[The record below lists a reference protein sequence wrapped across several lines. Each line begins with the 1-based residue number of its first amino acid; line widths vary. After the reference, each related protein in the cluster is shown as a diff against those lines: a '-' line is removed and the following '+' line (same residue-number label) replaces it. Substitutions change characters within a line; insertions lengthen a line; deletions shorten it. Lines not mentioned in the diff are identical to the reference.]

1 MESATIRLADPLDSR
16 DNAHCPIARAIDV
29 VGAKS
34 AFLLLREAF
43 YGTSRFDDFA
53 ERAGISQ
60 PVAAARLRELVE
72 DGLLAR
78 EPYQEPGQRTRMEYR
93 LTEKGAEFFPVL
105 AALMEWGTRWVR
117 PTPLEYR
124 HRDCGEAVRA
134 ELRCAQGHQVTAGDL
149 DLVVTDSPGAASTG
163 SPSAGKSRQS
173 II

>member
-1 MESATIRLADPLDSR
+1 MESATVRLTSPLDSPENR
-16 DNAHCPIARAIDV
+16 DNAFCPIAGAIDV

-60 PVAAARLRELVE
+60 PVTAARLRELVD

-78 EPYQEPGQRTRMEYR
+78 EPYQEPGQRTRMQYR

-105 AALMEWGTRWVR
+105 AALMEWGQRWVR
-117 PTPLEYR
+117 PAPLEFR
-124 HRDCGEAVRA
+124 HRDCGEAVHP
-134 ELRCAQGHQVTAGDL
+134 ELRCARGHQVAAGDL
-149 DLVVTDSPGAASTG
+149 DLVVAETQGPAG
-163 SPSAGKSRQS
+163 SGC
-173 II
+173 

>member
-1 MESATIRLADPLDSR
+1 MESATVRLTRPLDSPENR
-16 DNAHCPIARAIDV
+16 DNALCPIAAAIDV

-60 PVAAARLRELVE
+60 PVAAARLRELVD

-78 EPYQEPGQRTRMEYR
+78 EPYQEPGQRTRMQYR

-105 AALMEWGTRWVR
+105 AALMEWGNRWVR
-117 PTPLEYR
+117 PVPLEYR
-124 HRDCGEAVRA
+124 HQDCGGAVHA
-134 ELRCAQGHQVTAGDL
+134 ELRCAGGHQVAASDL
-149 DLVVTDSPGAASTG
+149 DLVLTETPEPAGTDS
-163 SPSAGKSRQS
+163 
-173 II
+173 

>member
-1 MESATIRLADPLDSR
+1 M
-16 DNAHCPIARAIDV
+16 

-34 AFLLLREAF
+34 AFPLREAF
-43 YGTSRFDDFA
+43 YGTTRFDDFA

-117 PTPLEYR
+117 PTPLSS
-124 HRDCGEAVRA
+124 GT
-134 ELRCAQGHQVTAGDL
+134 GTA
-149 DLVVTDSPGAASTG
+149 A
-163 SPSAGKSRQS
+163 RWH
-173 II
+173 